1 MKNLIK
7 SRRGI
12 AIEMAIV
19 MMFIMIALSIVLIS
33 ICGVQIEHMKED
45 IEDFNKKIDEYRV
58 LDAKNDIENAFKNNP
73 NLFNEIEDS
82 KVIINKKVLILG
94 SILGEC

>member
-73 NLFNEIEDS
+73 NLFDEIGDS
-82 KVIINKKVLILG
+82 KVEINKNI
-94 SILGEC
+94 